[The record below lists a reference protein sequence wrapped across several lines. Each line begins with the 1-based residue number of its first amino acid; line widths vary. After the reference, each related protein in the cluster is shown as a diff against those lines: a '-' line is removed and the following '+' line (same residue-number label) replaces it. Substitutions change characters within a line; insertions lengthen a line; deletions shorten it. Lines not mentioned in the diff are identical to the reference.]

1 MTLDDWFA
9 FSTTDADRRSLPDMR
24 PVLKGL
30 QGAAASL
37 RAAEWNDDAR
47 GQTAAMPATASTP
60 GATPTQPSQP
70 SQPAQSSQP
79 SQTSQ
84 QPQPSPRASS

>member
-9 FSTTDADRRSLPDMR
+9 FATTDADRRSLPDMR

-30 QGAAASL
+30 QTAAVAL

-47 GQTAAMPATASTP
+47 GLTASASSASSAP
-60 GATPTQPSQP
+60 DATGSQP
-70 SQPAQSSQP
+70 
-79 SQTSQ
+79 TSQ
-84 QPQPSPRASS
+84 SQASQSQPSPRASS